1 MTIQDYC
8 SFKAPPPPS
17 LVCSDPTPFSTAVH
31 GQFSVAVRGCGSGIP
46 GKNDRGLDLH
56 GLLAFIQL
64 QQCTE
69 DRCNAKLNLT
79 LRGLNPAGRSW
90 AEPH

>member
-1 MTIQDYC
+1 M
-8 SFKAPPPPS
+8 
-17 LVCSDPTPFSTAVH
+17 VH
-31 GQFSVAVRGCGSGIP
+31 GQFSVAVRGCGSGLQ

-79 LRGLNPAGRSW
+79 LRGLNPAGRW
-90 AEPH
+90 REEPL